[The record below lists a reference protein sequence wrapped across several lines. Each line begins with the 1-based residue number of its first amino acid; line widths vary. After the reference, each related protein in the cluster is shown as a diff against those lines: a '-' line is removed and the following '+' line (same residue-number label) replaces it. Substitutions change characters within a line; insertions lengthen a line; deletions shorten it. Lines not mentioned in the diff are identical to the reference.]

1 MLDYC
6 TIRAFEAKLDDLEGK
21 LDETLALLRAITQK
35 GEVMSAE
42 LDRLQQAVTNCTTVG
57 DSAVAL
63 IKGLSAQ
70 IAASKNDPAALQAIA
85 DRLDAEAAAWK
96 TAVEANT
103 PAAPTTTPPAPAP
116 TPPASAPGGRP

>member
-1 MLDYC
+1 VDYLDFQY
-6 TIRAFEAKLDDLEGK
+6 FEAKLNLI
-21 LDETLALLRAITQK
+21 TALLTGLTQK
-35 GEVMSAE
+35 GDAMSAE

-70 IAASKNDPAALQAIA
+70 IAASKDDPAALQAIA
-85 DRLDAEAAAWK
+85 DRLDAEAATWK

-103 PAAPTTTPPAPAP
+103 PAAPTPTVPAPAP
-116 TPPASAPGGRP
+116 APPASAPGGRP

>member
-6 TIRAFEAKLDDLEGK
+6 TIRAFELKLDDLEGK
-21 LDETLALLRAITQK
+21 MDETLALLRAITQR
-35 GEVMSAE
+35 GEVMSQE
-42 LDRLQQAVTNCTTVG
+42 LDAVKAAVERCTTVG

-85 DRLDAEAAAWK
+85 DKLDAEAATWK

-103 PAAPTTTPPAPAP
+103 PVAPAP
-116 TPPASAPGGRP
+116 PTPTPPGP